1 MAAASMLSRTVR
13 VVNPTGVW
21 NVRMS
26 PISAT
31 RQGAKPSMRWPPK
44 VIAPWS
50 GGSNPVMALNRVVLP
65 APLGPIRAVTWSWGI
80 TADTSSTA
88 TTPPKV
94 LRTLSST
101 SSMRSP

>member
-1 MAAASMLSRTVR
+1 MLSRTVK

-21 NVRMS
+21 KVLMS

-31 RQGAKPSMRWPPK
+31 RQGGRPSMRWPPN
-44 VIAPWS
+44 VIDPRS

-65 APLGPIRAVTWSWGI
+65 APLGPISAVIWSWGI

-94 LRTLSST
+94 LRTWSST
-101 SSMRSP
+101 SSMPGP